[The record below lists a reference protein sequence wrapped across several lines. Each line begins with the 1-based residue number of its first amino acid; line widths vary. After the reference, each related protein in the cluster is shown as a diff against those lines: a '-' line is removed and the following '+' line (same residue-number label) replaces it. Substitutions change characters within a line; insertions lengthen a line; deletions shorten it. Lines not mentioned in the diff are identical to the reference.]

1 MTAETKKKFRPSLST
16 NILIGLVLGIL
27 CGIFFGEYCAPLQ
40 VFGNAFI
47 KLLQMTILP
56 YIVISLV
63 AGIGRL
69 SFNQARVLGI
79 KAGLLI
85 LVFWAIAFAVILAM
99 PMAYPDMESA
109 SFFSTSMVEVK
120 KEVNFLDLYI
130 PSNPFSSM
138 ANSVIPATVL
148 FSISVGIAMIG
159 IKDKH
164 NLIQNLSILSTA
176 LTRVARF
183 VVYLTPIGV
192 FAISASAAGTMT
204 VQEFG
209 RLQAYFIPFILAA
222 ILFTFWILPVMVMA
236 CTPFKYKDIVG
247 LSKDALIT
255 AFTTSNLFII
265 LPVLIQNCNDLL
277 EKYKMKHKDS
287 ASFIDIIVPV
297 SFNFPNIGK
306 LLALLFI
313 LFAAWF
319 SGNSLSLSD
328 YPNFVFTGLFSFFGS
343 INIALPFLL
352 DILQI
357 PSDFF
362 ELYILT
368 GIINGNFA
376 TLLAAMNLLIFTLMA
391 TCAITGFLSINWKK
405 LLIYTAI
412 TILLT
417 AGIITGT
424 RTYLSLALTDAY
436 TKDKVIAG
444 MHLLQDRVPEIVHK
458 TVPPTPVVSDPGQ
471 SRLERIRNRGVL
483 RIGYRTDFLPFSFI
497 NAAGDLVG
505 FDIAMAHRLAKELGV
520 NLEFIPVELE
530 IMAQQL
536 KDDHFDIIM
545 AGIVNTPHRL
555 EEMNFSEAYLDVT
568 IALVVK
574 DHRREEFATLERI
587 KRINGLRIG
596 IYGDERYFATELE
609 NRLPKAKVVDITS
622 IPDFFEHNRDDVDA
636 LLFAAEPGAAWTLLY
651 PDYSVVIPKPDI
663 AALPLGYPIAKG
675 DQEMV
680 NFLNRW
686 IDMKKKDKTIEKL
699 YNYWILGQGS
709 IEKKPRWSIIR
720 NVLHWV
726 D

>member
-159 IKDKH
+159 TKDKH

-574 DHRREEFATLERI
+574 DHRRKEFATLERI

>member
-1 MTAETKKKFRPSLST
+1 
-16 NILIGLVLGIL
+16 
-27 CGIFFGEYCAPLQ
+27 
-40 VFGNAFI
+40 
-47 KLLQMTILP
+47 
-56 YIVISLV
+56 
-63 AGIGRL
+63 
-69 SFNQARVLGI
+69 
-79 KAGLLI
+79 
-85 LVFWAIAFAVILAM
+85 
-99 PMAYPDMESA
+99 
-109 SFFSTSMVEVK
+109 
-120 KEVNFLDLYI
+120 
-130 PSNPFSSM
+130 
-138 ANSVIPATVL
+138 
-148 FSISVGIAMIG
+148 MIG
-159 IKDKH
+159 IKNKH
-164 NLIQNLSILSTA
+164 NLIQDLSILSTA

-222 ILFTFWILPVMVMA
+222 ILFTFWILPAMVMA

-343 INIALPFLL
+343 INTAMPFLL

-362 ELYILT
+362 QLYVLT

-376 TLLAAMNLLIFTLMA
+376 TLLAAMNLLVFTLMA

-417 AGIITGT
+417 GGIITGT
-424 RTYLSLALTDAY
+424 RTYLSMTLSGAY
-436 TKDKVIAG
+436 TKDKVVAG
-444 MHLLQDRVPEIVHK
+444 MHLLQDRVPEIIHK
-458 TVPPTPVVSDPGQ
+458 TVPPAPVVSDSGQ
-471 SRLERIRNRGVL
+471 SRLQRIRDRGVI
-483 RIGYRTDFLPFSFI
+483 RVGYRADFLPFTFFNS
-497 NAAGDLVG
+497 AGDLVG
-505 FDIAMAHRLAKELGV
+505 FDIAMAHKLAKELGV

-530 IMAQQL
+530 TMAQQL

-545 AGIVNTPHRL
+545 AGILYTPHRL

-574 DHRREEFATLERI
+574 DHRRKEFASLERM
-587 KRINGLRIG
+587 KRINGLKIG
-596 IYGDERYFATELE
+596 VYGDELYFASKVEE
-609 NRLPKAKVVDITS
+609 RLPKAKVVGIKS
-622 IPDFFEHNRDDVDA
+622 IRDYFEHNRDDVDA
-636 LLFAAEPGAAWTLLY
+636 LLAAAEPGAAWTLLY
-651 PDYSVVIPKPDI
+651 PDYSVVVPKPDF
-663 AALPLGYPIAKG
+663 ALLPLGYPIAKG
-675 DQEMV
+675 DQDMV
-680 NFLNRW
+680 NFLNHW
-686 IDMKKKDKTIEKL
+686 IDLKKKDKTIEKF
-699 YNYWILGQGS
+699 YNYWILGRGAV
-709 IEKKPRWSIIR
+709 EKKPRWSVIR

>member
-27 CGIFFGEYCAPLQ
+27 CGIFFGEYCAPLE

-530 IMAQQL
+530 IMARQL

-574 DHRREEFATLERI
+574 DHRRKEFATLERI